1 MHVPGIPPSAAAH
14 TVQSQKSSHNAQV
27 PKRQHQQ
34 QNLNHRDGC
43 KTTGSVGESDETNR
57 QARAPLQPLG
67 QQQLQ
72 QQQQGQTQPTQQVQ
86 RQKQAVR
93 RRVIF
98 LIRLLENC
106 VR

>member
-72 QQQQGQTQPTQQVQ
+72 QQQGQTQPTQQVQ